1 MSQSTSHSDTKSS
14 QIRQSSGL
22 SAWFDDLLFAIIF
35 LTRVPVPAGS
45 AAKTKPLATAMRTFP
60 VAGAMIGL
68 VGGLTFLL
76 ASFLGAPGPLC
87 GFIAMFAL
95 VILTGCLHEDGFAD
109 IADGFGGG
117 YERQRKMDI
126 MRDSRVGT
134 YGGAALVLS
143 LLIRGTAAGS
153 LEPLDALAAMVAA
166 AALGRGLIPISM
178 TLNLSARSDGV
189 GASSG
194 YPTEGSMWTSIL
206 LALLIALVALG
217 PAHGLLC
224 FAVGAIGVCLLAIIA
239 KRQIGGYTGDVL
251 GAGAQLVDILVM
263 ITVAMLRAPV

>member
-1 MSQSTSHSDTKSS
+1 MSASNSPAPA
-14 QIRQSSGL
+14 SSGL
-22 SAWFDDLLFAIIF
+22 AAWFDDLLFAVIF
-35 LTRVPVPAGS
+35 LTRVPLHAGN
-45 AAKTKPLATAMRTFP
+45 AAKNNPLATAMRTFP
-60 VAGAMIGL
+60 LAGAMIGC
-68 VGGLTFLL
+68 VGGLAF
-76 ASFLGAPGPLC
+76 AAAAALGAPHPLS
-87 GFIAMFAL
+87 G
-95 VILTGCLHEDGFAD
+95 VIGVAATVLLTGALHEDGFAD

-117 YERQRKMDI
+117 YERERKMEI

-143 LLIRGTAAGS
+143 LLLRATAAGS
-153 LEPLDALAAMVAA
+153 MGAWDALAAFVAA
-166 AALGRGLIPISM
+166 GALGRGLIPVSM

-194 YPTEGSMWTSIL
+194 YPTEGSTLTSIL
-206 LALLIALVALG
+206 LGLLIALLALG
-217 PAHGLLC
+217 PGQGFLC
-224 FAVGAIGVCLLAIIA
+224 FFVAAAGVSGLAALA

>member
-1 MSQSTSHSDTKSS
+1 MSTPSSSSPSTN
-14 QIRQSSGL
+14 GL

-35 LTRVPVPAGS
+35 LTRVPLPAGS
-45 AAKTKPLATAMRTFP
+45 AARNNPLATAMRTFP
-60 VAGAMIGL
+60 LAGAMIGL
-68 VGGLTFLL
+68 IGGLTFVA
-76 ASFLGAPGPLC
+76 ASALGAPH
-87 GFIAMFAL
+87 AL
-95 VILTGCLHEDGFAD
+95 AGVLGVAATVLLTGALHEDGFAD

-117 YERQRKMDI
+117 LTRERKMDI

-143 LLIRGTAAGS
+143 LLLRATAAGS
-153 LEPLDALAAMVAA
+153 MAPVDALFAFIAA
-166 AALGRGLIPISM
+166 AALGRGLIPIAM

-194 YPTEGSMWTSIL
+194 YPTEGSTWTSIL
-206 LALLIALVALG
+206 LALLIALITLG
-217 PAHGLLC
+217 PGQGFLC
-224 FAVGAIGVCLLAIIA
+224 FGVGVVGVCALAGLA